1 MRNRRE
7 GGRAREGLLLICR
20 QWVKLPTNRLL
31 TDCIYPPPARA
42 RPRPFP
48 RSSVRRPAAFV
59 AV

>member
-31 TDCIYPPPARA
+31 TDCIYPPPA
-42 RPRPFP
+42 PVPPFP